1 MEFTAILEAVFSQN
15 GLLAALFVGVL
26 IWVLRTNDA
35 RETRLVNQNDERE
48 KRYINT
54 IDNLT
59 SKVSD
64 KITKIEDDVSEIKE
78 AVKGGNNV

>member
-1 MEFTAILEAVFSQN
+1 MEFATLLETVFSQN

-26 IWVLRTNDA
+26 IWVLKTNDA

-59 SKVSD
+59 TKVSD
-64 KITKIEDDVSEIKE
+64 KIVRIEDDIAEIKY
-78 AVKGGNNV
+78 AVKGDD